1 MERVVDDPALIPRA
15 VSEGMRW
22 TSPIWSATAR
32 ISTRPVTV
40 AGVDLPAGT
49 PVILSYGSANH
60 DDDRYA
66 APTRFDIDRPPLPHL
81 AFGAGN
87 HACAGIYYANHVM
100 RIALEELLE
109 AIPNLE
115 RDTSSD
121 VEFWGW
127 GFRGPTTLHTVW
139 EV

>member
-1 MERVVDDPALIPRA
+1 M
-15 VSEGMRW
+15 MNY
-22 TSPIWSATAR
+22 
-32 ISTRPVTV
+32 V
-40 AGVDLPAGT
+40 A
-49 PVILSYGSANH
+49 ANH
-60 DDDRYA
+60 DPAHFENPR
-66 APTRFDIDRPPLPHL
+66 RFDAARSPNRHL

-87 HACAGIYYANHVM
+87 HACAGIYFANQVM
-100 RIALEELLE
+100 RIGLEELFE

-127 GFRGPTTLHTVW
+127 GFRGPTTLHTTW

>member
-1 MERVVDDPALIPRA
+1 M
-15 VSEGMRW
+15 
-22 TSPIWSATAR
+22 
-32 ISTRPVTV
+32 TV
-40 AGVDLPAGT
+40 AGVDLPGGT